1 MKVLVITARGLQA
14 GAVGAYGNTW
24 LDTPALDRLAAGAVV
39 FDGHFADRADAAGAR
54 RAWRSGRYDLPAPGE
69 AAAPAPAEAPDLV
82 RALRDRGIHTCL
94 IVDSSR
100 PAPPEF
106 EAGWDEVERVS
117 ATAEETALESAVSAA
132 EAALRWLAGR
142 DGWLLWV
149 DLATPLP
156 PWDVPEEFQAPYFE
170 EAPPDE
176 EEEEEDEEDEEEAE
190 GEPAEEAEELEPIL
204 PLPDPTPGPVDPD
217 DDILFE
223 RLQSSYAGA
232 VSYLDAGVGQI
243 LETLAQTAGADVLV
257 IFTADVGQALGE
269 HGVVGPVRPWPH
281 DEVLHLPLV
290 LRLPGESEAGRRVAA
305 LTQAVDLA
313 TTLAGAFDVPL
324 SGAHG
329 HSLLPLARGEAEQ
342 VRDYA
347 CAGLEVGGAAEW
359 CLRTPDWALLVP
371 DRPGADGARGPRL
384 YVKPDD
390 RWEVNDVLQHH
401 LERAEA
407 MEQTLRAFVAA
418 TRQLGPLQAPPLR
431 EPEGPEPGAPGTA

>member
-1 MKVLVITARGLQA
+1 MRVLVITARGLQA

-24 LDTPALDRLAAGAVV
+24 LDTPALDRLAAAAVV
-39 FDGHFADRADAAGAR
+39 FDWHFADRADAAGAR
-54 RAWRSGRYDLPAPGE
+54 RAWRSGRYDLPAPGDG
-69 AAAPAPAEAPDLV
+69 AAPAPADVPDLA
-82 RALRDRGIHTCL
+82 RALCDQGIHTCL
-94 IVDSSR
+94 IIDTSR

-117 ATAEETALESAVSAA
+117 ATAEETALEAAVSAA
-132 EAALRWLAGR
+132 EAALRRLAGR

-176 EEEEEDEEDEEEAE
+176 DEEGEEDEEDE
-190 GEPAEEAEELEPIL
+190 GEPAEEEELEPIL
-204 PLPDPTPGPVDPD
+204 PLPDPTPGTVDTD

-243 LETLAQTAGADVLV
+243 LETLAQTAGEDVLV
-257 IFTADVGQALGE
+257 VLTADVGQALGE

-281 DEVLHLPLV
+281 DEVIHLPLL
-290 LRLPGESEAGRRVAA
+290 LRLPGGNEAGRRVAA

-313 TTLAGAFDVPL
+313 PTLADAFGAPL
-324 SGAHG
+324 PGAHG
-329 HSLLPLARGEAEQ
+329 HSLLPLARGQSEQ

-347 CAGLEVGGAAEW
+347 CAGLEIGGAAGW
-359 CLRTPDWALLVP
+359 CLRTPEWAFLVP
-371 DRPGADGARGPRL
+371 AQPGADGARGPQL

-390 RWEVNDVLQHH
+390 RWEVNNVLQHH

-418 TRQLGPLQAPPLR
+418 ARQPGPLQAPPLR
-431 EPEGPEPGAPGTA
+431 DVEEAETAGQS